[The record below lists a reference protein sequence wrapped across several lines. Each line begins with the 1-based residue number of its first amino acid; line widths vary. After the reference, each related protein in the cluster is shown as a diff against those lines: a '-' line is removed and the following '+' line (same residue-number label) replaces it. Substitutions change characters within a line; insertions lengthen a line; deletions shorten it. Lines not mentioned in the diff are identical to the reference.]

1 MADHICVGIKTD
13 GVRCNKRVAE
23 GQRCRIHLKTV
34 ETHGPNAT
42 AVRELGYQHK
52 KAVRELEAQ
61 GLQQVHAVQDN
72 LQLRNDIAIDN
83 LHELA
88 FLKNRQ
94 KREIELLLRAQ
105 RDTIRLTGIDPDEAA
120 NRRRAAEDEQRR
132 QEFQNRVNQILRH
145 NEERA
150 AANLAQAN
158 HRVEA
163 VRPPRG
169 DLADFAADA
178 QNVHTTTAVNATKEM
193 VAIILSIPV
202 PDEYKWNGREC
213 SKTPGEI
220 IMSCRL
226 TPKAAWQMAAK
237 YCQDESIYDLGK
249 GIYGQVLDG
258 VWQYILN
265 SSDKAD
271 LCRCLKQ
278 EMEDNIG
285 MCAQGNL
292 SRLCNILA
300 GYMEGIG
307 PQESVAELLGRLMP
321 KLMEIDD
328 LSQRLAEA
336 FKIMKDNNVP
346 LGEWKKWLAPLTM
359 DQDVTMDIGF
369 LRNDQDQV
377 IGFLAVEV

>member
-1 MADHICVGIKTD
+1 
-13 GVRCNKRVAE
+13 
-23 GQRCRIHLKTV
+23 LKTV

-52 KAVRELEAQ
+52 KAVHDLENQ
-61 GLQQVHAVQDN
+61 GLQRLAAVQDN
-72 LQLRNDIAIDN
+72 AQLRHDIIFDN
-83 LHELA
+83 LHEVA
-88 FLKNRQ
+88 FLKNHQ

-105 RDTIRLTGIDPDEAA
+105 RDEIRRTGVDPDEAA
-120 NRRRAAEDEQRR
+120 NRRRAAEEEHRR
-132 QEFQNRVNQILRH
+132 QIFENRVNEIMRRNQ
-145 NEERA
+145 ERA
-150 AANLAQAN
+150 AVNVDQGIQRAE
-158 HRVEA
+158 V

-169 DLADFAADA
+169 DLAEFAADA
-178 QNVHTTTAVNATKEM
+178 QNVHTARTVNATKEM

-220 IMSCRL
+220 IMTCRL
-226 TPKAAWQMAAK
+226 TPKAAWQMTAK
-237 YCQDESIYDLGK
+237 YCQDESIYDLGR

-265 SSDKAD
+265 SSDKTD

-307 PQESVAELLGRLMP
+307 SQESVAELLGRLMP

-328 LSQRLAEA
+328 LGQRLTEA

-346 LGEWKKWLAPLTM
+346 VREWKKWIAPLTM
-359 DQDVTMDIGF
+359 DQDVEMDIGF

-377 IGFLAVEV
+377 IGFIAVEV